1 VTDAFLDN
9 AFFRNVYCN
18 LASSDSPRCL
28 GGGPFGDGLL
38 PAGLEWLA
46 FLITAVA
53 IVFVVVNAAL
63 LGVNVYIWGER
74 RAVGRMQARVGPN
87 RWGPFG
93 VLTPIADLI
102 KILTKED
109 IVPAAA
115 DRLVFMLA
123 PIMLVVPVLLAFSV
137 IPFGSSTWV
146 VDLNVGVLYVLAVLS
161 IESLAPL
168 MAAWGSQNRYAMFG
182 GLRAVALLVS
192 YEIPLV
198 LSLLGVLMVAGSLSM
213 VDIVRAQDVPFAL
226 VQPLGFLVFLIG
238 SVAEVQRSPFDLA
251 EAESELVAGY
261 HTDYSGIKWGL
272 FQAGE
277 FLATIVSGAIITTVF
292 LAGWRGPEFLPSQGW
307 FFIKLTGVLF
317 VMTWIRGTLP
327 RLRVDQITSFA
338 WKALL
343 PLAAVNLGAS
353 AVLSL
358 LWPEPGTGE
367 LWAMAGINGLVA
379 VAALVVLG
387 QFGPRPG
394 ERPAPAASAQPG
406 QVPPPSTAA
415 PVARAQAGQGRPE
428 GAV

>member
-1 VTDAFLDN
+1 MTDGFLDN

-53 IVFVVVNAAL
+53 VVFVVVNAAL

-93 VLTPIADLI
+93 LLTPIADLI
-102 KILTKED
+102 KILAKED

-146 VDLNVGVLYVLAVLS
+146 ADLNVGVLFVLAVLS
-161 IESLAPL
+161 IESLGPL

-213 VDIVRAQDVPFAL
+213 VDIVRAQNVPFAL

-277 FLATIVSGAIITTVF
+277 FLATIVSGAIIATVF
-292 LAGWRGPEFLPSQGW
+292 LSGWRGPEFLPSHAW
-307 FFIKLTGVLF
+307 FFLKLAAVLF
-317 VMTWIRGTLP
+317 LMTWIRGTLP
-327 RLRVDQITSFA
+327 RLRIDQITSFA

-343 PLAAVNLGAS
+343 PLAAVNLAVS

-358 LWPEPGTGE
+358 LWPDPGTGE
-367 LWAMAGINGLVA
+367 LWAMATINGLIA
-379 VAALVVLG
+379 VAALFVLG

-394 ERPAPAASAQPG
+394 ERPAPAVASAGPPAAVPTAPRG
-406 QVPPPSTAA
+406 QE
-415 PVARAQAGQGRPE
+415 RA
-428 GAV
+428 V